1 MATRRSCFIVS
12 KSLDRSINTVS
23 PKPFLSETFFQF
35 LMSGRTCKPLN
46 IIFKSCLTQGIFPSE
61 WEKVNVVQIH
71 KKNDKQCVNN
81 YSPPS
86 LLPICSKVLERIIYN
101 TTFTCF
107 LKNNLIS
114 ENQSGF
120 KPGDSCV
127 NQLIAITHKI
137 FSSFDDDYSVGG
149 VFLDI
154 SKAFNKVWHEGIIH
168 KRKHNEF
175 SENLLNLLTDLLRY
189 RKQRLILKI
198 TGVPQGS
205 ILGPLLFLTYINDL
219 SDNLPCSPK
228 LFAGDTS
235 LFSAVKV
242 PERTANILSNNL
254 KEINKW
260 TFQRKMSFN
269 PDPTKQAQEVTF
281 SRKTYHPKIFFN
293 NIPVVKADS
302 QKHLGLHL
310 DSKLIFEIHIKTIL
324 TKVDRTTGLSRKF
337 QQLLPRPS
345 LITIYKAFIRPQ
357 VHYGDVIF
365 D

>member
-1 MATRRSCFIVS
+1 
-12 KSLDRSINTVS
+12 
-23 PKPFLSETFFQF
+23 
-35 LMSGRTCKPLN
+35 MSDRTCKPLS

-61 WEKVNVVQIH
+61 WKKANVVQIH

-81 YSPPS
+81 YSPAS

-101 TTFTCF
+101 TTFTYF

-137 FSSFDDDYSVGG
+137 FSSFDDDYNVGG

-189 RKQRLILKI
+189 GKQRLILKI

-235 LFSAVKV
+235 LFSTVKV

-260 TFQRKMSFN
+260 TFQWKMSFN
-269 PDPTKQAQEVTF
+269 PDPTKQA
-281 SRKTYHPKIFFN
+281 
-293 NIPVVKADS
+293 
-302 QKHLGLHL
+302 
-310 DSKLIFEIHIKTIL
+310 
-324 TKVDRTTGLSRKF
+324 
-337 QQLLPRPS
+337 
-345 LITIYKAFIRPQ
+345 
-357 VHYGDVIF
+357 
-365 D
+365 